1 MLTPVFTPTPVCF
14 KCTCISEL
22 LCLFSFVLSGVHVLF
37 ILGVFLRILVS
48 NTVSLSDDVGV
59 V

>member
-1 MLTPVFTPTPVCF
+1 MFTPTPLCF

-37 ILGVFLRILVS
+37 ILVVFLRILVS

-59 V
+59 L